1 MCYEIFECVIG
12 IGISMGNIQVRPEEL
27 RRIAKN
33 FKYASNIE
41 SDRHL
46 KIQGE
51 LLNLQMRWIGAS
63 SLSFIMIYL
72 E

>member
-1 MCYEIFECVIG
+1 
-12 IGISMGNIQVRPEEL
+12 MGNIQVRPEEL